1 VIKKDGEKENERM
14 GEIVRERERERKT
27 EKNKRICLR
36 KILFLISCKLQ
47 LYIRSE
53 INALSIIYA

>member
-14 GEIVRERERERKT
+14 GEIVRAREKERET

-36 KILFLISCKLQ
+36 KIFLISCKLQ